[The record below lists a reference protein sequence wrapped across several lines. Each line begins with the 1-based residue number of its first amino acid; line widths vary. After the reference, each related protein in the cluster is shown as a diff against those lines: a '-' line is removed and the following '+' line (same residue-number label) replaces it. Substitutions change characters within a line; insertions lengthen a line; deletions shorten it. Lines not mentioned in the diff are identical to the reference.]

1 MRDITQVSIT
11 IYNPYSGAISGGS
24 KIQPIEP
31 PVDVTDGFLDE
42 FSYLFDDSDC
52 WIDAEL
58 WSAQVFLIISPPCAG
73 FFIPKIQQ
81 IPIDNIS
88 PEMYS
93 IAN

>member
-24 KIQPIEP
+24 LIQPITP
-31 PVDVTDGFLDE
+31 PDEALTDGFLDE

-58 WSAQVFLIISPPCAG
+58 WSA
-73 FFIPKIQQ
+73 
-81 IPIDNIS
+81 
-88 PEMYS
+88 
-93 IAN
+93 